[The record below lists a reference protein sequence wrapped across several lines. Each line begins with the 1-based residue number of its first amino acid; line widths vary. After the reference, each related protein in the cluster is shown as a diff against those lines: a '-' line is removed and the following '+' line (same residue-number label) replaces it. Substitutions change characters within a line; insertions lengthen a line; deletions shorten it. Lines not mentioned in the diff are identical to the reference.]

1 MKNISQSKG
10 GEKKEKRKKEK
21 KSMQNLSCLQG
32 I

>member
-10 GEKKEKRKKEK
+10 GEKKEKRKKK
-21 KSMQNLSCLQG
+21 KHAKSLTCLQG